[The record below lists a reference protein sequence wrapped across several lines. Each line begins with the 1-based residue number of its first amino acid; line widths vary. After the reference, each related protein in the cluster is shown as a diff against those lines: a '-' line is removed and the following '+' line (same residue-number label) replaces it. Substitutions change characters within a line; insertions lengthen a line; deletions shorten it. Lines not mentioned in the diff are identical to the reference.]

1 MISKDSIDNMVKNA
15 VNEFNQVKECNTKIY
30 VNADNQIFIT
40 LFITVREDAIIKD
53 LATELQLKVK
63 ESVKN
68 ISDLDV
74 EEVNVKIVKLQEDKK
89 SKE

>member
-1 MISKDSIDNMVKNA
+1 MKKTI
-15 VNEFNQVKECNTKIY
+15 
-30 VNADNQIFIT
+30 IFIT